1 MMPKK
6 MRKVPHRRLSRTEV
20 WTVSLTAFFVS
31 GAHIVGNQDIG
42 ADGEADKYV
51 YQQVDE
57 GTCASY
63 GGQSLMAGKPAHNNN
78 IGRVE

>member
-1 MMPKK
+1 MNISKFTQKSMEAVERCQK
-6 MRKVPHRRLSRTEV
+6 LAYEY
-20 WTVSLTAFFVS
+20 
-31 GAHIVGNQDIG
+31 GNQDIG
-42 ADGEADKYV
+42 ADGESDEYV

-57 GTCASY
+57 GACASY